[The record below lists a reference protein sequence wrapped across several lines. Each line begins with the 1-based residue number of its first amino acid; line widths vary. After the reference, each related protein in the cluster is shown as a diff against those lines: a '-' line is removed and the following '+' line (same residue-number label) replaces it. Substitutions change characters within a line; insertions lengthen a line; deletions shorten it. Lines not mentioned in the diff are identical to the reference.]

1 MEGQVTFL
9 TDLPEL
15 DALEHQHIQ
24 NHPQGNQ
31 HIQQGY
37 QKFIRNN
44 GGRPGSDGTYRTM
57 SGMKPR
63 MQENFQSPATTWAPR
78 SKHIAHEESRPVS
91 CRDVYLHVA
100 QCPVCRAYYNRD
112 NTTLYIILV
121 SLIIVVLFLLK
132 KQYDDCFSK
141 KSSSS
146 S

>member
-63 MQENFQSPATTWAPR
+63 MQENFQCILRTRKADPSPVAMSIFTWLSALFVEPITIETTR
-78 SKHIAHEESRPVS
+78 RFTLFS
-91 CRDVYLHVA
+91 CR
-100 QCPVCRAYYNRD
+100 
-112 NTTLYIILV
+112 
-121 SLIIVVLFLLK
+121 
-132 KQYDDCFSK
+132 
-141 KSSSS
+141 
-146 S
+146 